1 MYKCNNCDKE
11 FEETKKYAGD
21 SGEFWGASY
30 IEYYDGCPY
39 CKSNDI
45 SEIKGHCD
53 FCHCNLYEGD
63 FCYEL
68 LDGSKFCEDCIEH
81 KEV

>member
-1 MYKCNNCDKE
+1 MYRCNNCDKE
-11 FEETKKYAGD
+11 FEESKRCSI
-21 SGEFWGASY
+21 SGEFWGAPFT
-30 IEYYDGCPY
+30 EYYSGCPY

-45 SEIKGHCD
+45 SEIRGRCD
-53 FCHCNLYEGD
+53 CCHCNLYDGD

-68 LDGSKFCEDCIEH
+68 PDGSRFCEDCIEY